1 MGFPTKCLNNGV
13 EMPVL
18 GLGIYLMENLNEMKQ
33 AVESALKAGYRSLD
47 TAQMY
52 GNEALLGETLQ
63 TCGMA
68 RKELFLTSKVDNGN
82 QGYENTL
89 TSFSES
95 LKKLKTDYLDLFLI
109 HWPGQQKARLLDT
122 WRAMEKLYQD
132 GLVRAIG
139 VCNCEPQHLEW
150 ILEKAQIIPA
160 INQVEHHPLFQ
171 DEALALWCREKGIQ
185 MEAWAPLIRGSF
197 DLPGLK
203 EIAEKY
209 NKSPAQI
216 ILRWNIQKDYI
227 AIPKSIHPNRIL
239 ENADLFDFSLE
250 EKDIA
255 VLDQMN
261 QGQRTSF
268 DPRTFD
274 F

>member
-1 MGFPTKCLNNGV
+1 MGFPVKRLNNDV
-13 EMPVL
+13 EIPVL
-18 GLGIYLMENLNEMKQ
+18 GLGIYLMENLDEMKQ
-33 AVESALKAGYRSLD
+33 AVNSALEAGYRSFD

-63 TCGMA
+63 GCGMD

-89 TSFSES
+89 ASFSQS
-95 LKKLKTDYLDLFLI
+95 LERLQTDYLDLFLV
-109 HWPGQQKARLLDT
+109 HWPGQQKARLLET

-139 VCNCEPQHLEW
+139 VCNCEPRHLEW
-150 ILEKAQIIPA
+150 ILEKAEIIPA
-160 INQVEHHPLFQ
+160 VNQVENHPLFQ
-171 DEALALWCREKGIQ
+171 DNALAAWCREKGIQ

-197 DLPGLK
+197 DLLGLK

-209 NKSPAQI
+209 GKTPAQV
-216 ILRWNIQKDYI
+216 ILRWDIQKDYI
-227 AIPKSIHPNRIL
+227 VIPKSIHPNRIL

-261 QGQRTSF
+261 QGRRTSF
-268 DPRTFD
+268 DPQTFD